1 MRVVLLF
8 LLSLLSWPA
17 LATPPAAAPSAGTE
31 VRIVDTWPAADD
43 GYLPRNQSFY
53 VRIAY
58 RSDTPVGIWLHP
70 MYQGQPARA
79 GSNPSARYVGE
90 GETLGW
96 FFLMQPGDRVDE
108 IRVVVGNGSGLG
120 RGDVVA
126 ASLPVNLTGSSTP
139 AEATPPEW
147 VTRLKAAADAAA
159 AEARRQAAQQPMSA
173 TETGLAIGVVT
184 LGLLLCLASVLF
196 PFWGLWRWRGP
207 WRLAAAVPALVMT
220 LVVLNILVGVMID
233 PTSHNLWPFEVAM
246 WGAGCTAVMLVLFL
260 LRWITGASRRQSA

>member
-1 MRVVLLF
+1 MSATSTATSSAPSACCSNPVAAARLQVYSGASSPAEGGEAVMRVVLLF

-31 VRIVDTWPAADD
+31 VRIVETWPAADD

-120 RGDVVA
+120 
-126 ASLPVNLTGSSTP
+126 
-139 AEATPPEW
+139 
-147 VTRLKAAADAAA
+147 
-159 AEARRQAAQQPMSA
+159 
-173 TETGLAIGVVT
+173 
-184 LGLLLCLASVLF
+184 
-196 PFWGLWRWRGP
+196 
-207 WRLAAAVPALVMT
+207 
-220 LVVLNILVGVMID
+220 
-233 PTSHNLWPFEVAM
+233 
-246 WGAGCTAVMLVLFL
+246 
-260 LRWITGASRRQSA
+260 